1 MDEEKNC
8 SRIYAR
14 NSGRARAFGDR
25 RDAREYVAR
34 CRHQSKRAGL
44 LTLGAKLCRAPAA
57 KLRDG
62 TFRRSRWKIARSLRI
77 LAFLAAERPRIE
89 HRSLH
94 KQQSRHDIDAR
105 AGNNEPA

>member
-44 LTLGAKLCRAPAA
+44 LALGAKLCRAPAA

-62 TFRRSRWKIARSLRI
+62 TFRRSRGKIARSLRL

-89 HRSLH
+89 PRPLYE
-94 KQQSRHDIDAR
+94 QQSRCNPHAR
-105 AGNNEPA
+105 AGNDKPA